1 MEQHWTEWSVR
12 WRNSLREF
20 LVSLTASNSREGL
33 AELEAL
39 TMAYNAIQ
47 GGASGVDMGRNVFQS
62 LHPDAMLTAI
72 NAVVHA
78 EATPDEAYS
87 LLRSMVSD

>member
-1 MEQHWTEWSVR
+1 
-12 WRNSLREF
+12 
-20 LVSLTASNSREGL
+20 
-33 AELEAL
+33 
-39 TMAYNAIQ
+39 MAYNAIQ